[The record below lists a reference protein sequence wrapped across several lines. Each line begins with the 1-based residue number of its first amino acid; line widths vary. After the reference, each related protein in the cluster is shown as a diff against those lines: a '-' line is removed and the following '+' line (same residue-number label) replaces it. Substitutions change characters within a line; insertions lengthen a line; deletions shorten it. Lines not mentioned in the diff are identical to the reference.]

1 MTSRKVLRRDQDGV
15 RILTINRPEHLNAL
29 DYETIDT
36 LMDEL
41 AETERDTSISVVI
54 LTGAGDRAFGAGAD
68 IIGFASSIARG
79 REAATREFL
88 ARGQAL
94 TSRIEAFPKPII
106 VAVNGLA
113 YGAGCEVTEAAPL
126 AIASDKA
133 SFAKPEIKLGF
144 PPTFGGTQRLAR
156 FAGRKR
162 ALAMI
167 LTAEPISAEIALEI
181 GLVNRVVPH
190 ELLLIEALKMAATI
204 KTMPRLAVTACLAA
218 VTRGLNVSIQEG
230 LAIEAM
236 QFGLVAESE
245 DVREGIAAFI
255 DKRRPAFRGA

>member
-1 MTSRKVLRRDQDGV
+1 MTPKKVLRRDQDGV
-15 RILTINRPEHLNAL
+15 RFITINRPERLNAL
-29 DYETIDT
+29 DYETIDL

-41 AETERDTSISVVI
+41 GETERDKSIFAII
-54 LTGAGDRAFGAGAD
+54 LTGAGDKALSAGAD
-68 IIGFASSIARG
+68 ISGFSKSIAEG
-79 REAATREFL
+79 KEAALREFVL
-88 ARGQAL
+88 RGQAL
-94 TSRIEAFPKPII
+94 TSRIEALPKPII

-113 YGAGCEVTEAAPL
+113 YGGGCEITEAAPL

-156 FAGRKR
+156 LAGRKR

-167 LTAEPISAEIALEI
+167 LTAKPISAESALEI

-190 ELLLIEALKMAATI
+190 ERLLAEALNMAATI
-204 KTMPRLAVTACLAA
+204 KAMPRLAVTACLAA
-218 VTRGLNVSIQEG
+218 VTRGLNASIHEG

-236 QFGLVAESE
+236 QFGLVAESQ
-245 DVREGIAAFI
+245 DAREGVAAFI
-255 DKRRPAFRGA
+255 EKRRPAFRGV